1 MEPNEIREHLYGTA
15 DAPNKGQGVRH
26 LMWRLKKED
35 SDAVLSALLGVFFG
49 DSGYEYQEAAGGLL
63 WKLKPR
69 YTRDLRDD
77 ITRSLKYWNVSV
89 EELPWYFAE
98 ATGIHRVRAEVN
110 SIPGETLDEIS
121 KKNAQTYLYWLS
133 RDPGSFRAELEQK
146 WDWLRG

>member
-1 MEPNEIREHLYGTA
+1 MEPDEIRANLYRTA
-15 DAPNKGQGVRH
+15 NAPNRGQGVRH
-26 LMWRLKKED
+26 LMWRLMKED
-35 SDAVLSALLGVFFG
+35 SDTVLSALLGVFFK
-49 DSGYEYQEAAGGLL
+49 DSDYEYQEAAGGLL

-98 ATGIHRVRAEVN
+98 ATGIHQVRAEVN
-110 SIPGETLDEIS
+110 SITGERLDEIS
-121 KKNAQTYLYWLS
+121 KQNAQTYLYWLS